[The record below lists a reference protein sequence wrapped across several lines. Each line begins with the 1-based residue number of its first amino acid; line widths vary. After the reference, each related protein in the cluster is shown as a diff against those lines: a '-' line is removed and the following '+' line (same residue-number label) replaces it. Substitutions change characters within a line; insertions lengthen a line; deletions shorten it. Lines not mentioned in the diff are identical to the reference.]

1 MSIWKAV
8 NKFLKNAGKNVRTEE
23 NVIRNVAEN
32 CKNAYFEKILKN
44 EKISFKCNFEENK
57 LG

>member
-1 MSIWKAV
+1 MES
-8 NKFLKNAGKNVRTEE
+8 NKKIKENAGKDVRTEE

-32 CKNAYFEKILKN
+32 CKNASFEKISEN